1 MEPNTNEATAP
12 KRLKTG
18 GRKPLIII
26 GVIAAVLLAAYAAI
40 VFFACALT
48 LRARLR
54 GLPRAS
60 IVESI
65 REL

>member
-1 MEPNTNEATAP
+1 MGLMGLCQYAYFRNTVFDALPAWG
-12 KRLKTG
+12 L
-18 GRKPLIII
+18 L
-26 GVIAAVLLAAYAAI
+26 ALLAAYAAA
-40 VFFACALT
+40 VLLACHLG

-54 GLPRAS
+54 GLPRES